1 MSHQWAEGHGQGQD
15 ECRAAIGGVAD
26 QAFTAEEEDVAA
38 QLQGTTVHPHQEPT
52 GILRW
57 MGREE
62 VQTGLHRREPHQVCG
77 DSEERRRDHPL
88 PEQIPLPGGLR
99 HKHPLH
105 LCSESQQQNPL
116 GPEPQRRDHTKS
128 GALGEVSPAVLTGWH
143 VALRWPDRKTGDG
156 LQGVQPAS
164 RDGTFVR
171 CISCPL
177 HSTITVPNIKKGK
190 SSNAAEENLY
200 PRFLERRLKMRG
212 VGPLL
217 WLPQSSEDDE
227 EEEVM
232 VALYDFPAMEPQNL
246 SLLKGEEYVILEK
259 CDINWYKARNKYNT
273 PFRKI
278 LAEKWLHNLGT
289 GHTLKTF
296 PFGRNSVVCEDHF
309 EASCYEGELQAKLL
323 GYKGRLR
330 LKSDAVPSLFA
341 HRPGKPASGRQD
353 RLEKRHNHK
362 WVQSVLQDKPN
373 ATATQSSPP
382 PSTELMDCTD
392 QNTSSADPVYQDN
405 VCHAEV
411 QTDPV
416 QVFDEGE
423 NVIVVPL

>member
-259 CDINWYKARNKYNT
+259 CDINWYKARNKY
-273 PFRKI
+273 K
-278 LAEKWLHNLGT
+278 
-289 GHTLKTF
+289 
-296 PFGRNSVVCEDHF
+296 
-309 EASCYEGELQAKLL
+309 
-323 GYKGRLR
+323 
-330 LKSDAVPSLFA
+330 
-341 HRPGKPASGRQD
+341 PGKPASGRQD